1 MSAPRPL
8 REERHSV
15 KIPAGVNRR
24 PAGNPTTSSPSAGLG
39 MGAPGSVQRLPHH
52 EQVEFCL
59 TRAKYRQGRKLTAVK
74 VYTVN
79 DESRFLI
86 LTGIPAIRIRTEVES
101 LCLKYGHVEFIQPLP
116 DYPCE
121 AYTEA
126 ALVKYA
132 RVKSACFAKAQLDGK
147 SFYGG
152 VLHVFYAPELESVG
166 DTREKLQERRKSV
179 AALTRYGQDPS
190 VVNPSK
196 KRGAFQHG
204 NSARYLSRLKPQP
217 GEEPGR
223 SHGITESSR
232 PGGGINEG
240 NPLTRSCNDAKDQE
254 VFEDIC
260 HSEDSIGVSSRQL
273 MQTNY
278 PGSSSSATPAEQSA
292 SHGSSEKR
300 TASDTPFI
308 ESNKKKIKLFGDNKV
323 LLYK

>member
-1 MSAPRPL
+1 
-8 REERHSV
+8 
-15 KIPAGVNRR
+15 
-24 PAGNPTTSSPSAGLG
+24 
-39 MGAPGSVQRLPHH
+39 MGSPGSVQKLPHH
-52 EQVEFCL
+52 EQMEFCL

-79 DESRFLI
+79 DESKFLI
-86 LTGIPAIRIRTEVES
+86 LTGIPAIKISNEVES

-126 ALVKYA
+126 SLVKYA

-152 VLHVFYAPELESVG
+152 VLHVFYAPELESLG
-166 DTREKLQERRKSV
+166 DTREKLQERRKSI

-190 VVNPSK
+190 FVNPSK
-196 KRGAFQHG
+196 KRGMFQYG

-217 GEEPGR
+217 GEKPLQ
-223 SHGITESSR
+223 SHNISESSR
-232 PGGGINEG
+232 SGGGFNEQ
-240 NPLTRSCNDAKDQE
+240 NPLTKSCNDAKDRE

-260 HSEDSIGVSSRQL
+260 HSEDSISGSCRQL
-273 MQTNY
+273 THTNN
-278 PGSSSSATPAEQSA
+278 PGSSSSVTSAEQSA